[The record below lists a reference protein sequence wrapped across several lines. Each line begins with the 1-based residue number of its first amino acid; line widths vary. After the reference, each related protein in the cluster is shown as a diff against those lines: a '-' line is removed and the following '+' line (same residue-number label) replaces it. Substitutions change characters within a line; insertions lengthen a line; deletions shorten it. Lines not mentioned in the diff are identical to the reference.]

1 MMGVRRRGTTIAE
14 TTNFLTTTT
23 LGTLGTLPTLFLITS
38 TEQWDSL
45 CDAGNAKSD
54 LSEMS
59 LFFQSALIWKGLL
72 LMLLLLLLLLVSL
85 QRDL

>member
-1 MMGVRRRGTTIAE
+1 MMGVRRRGTTFAE

-23 LGTLGTLPTLFLITS
+23 LGTVPTLFLITS